1 MPRCFCVTF
10 ACSLALAMTCPLPAR
25 ADDAA
30 TIGACLKSEYE
41 AGRDA
46 HVCIGRV
53 SDPCLETPDAQ
64 STVGMVDCINR
75 ETKIWDNLLNDE
87 YGRLMKMLSAKAAE
101 DVRKAQRIWITSRD
115 ADCAV
120 PYEIFEGGTMAQPIA
135 ANCVLA
141 HTANRM
147 MQVRSWLEMVQ
158 PDQ

>member
-1 MPRCFCVTF
+1 M
-10 ACSLALAMTCPLPAR
+10 
-25 ADDAA
+25 
-30 TIGACLKSEYE
+30 
-41 AGRDA
+41 
-46 HVCIGRV
+46 
-53 SDPCLETPDAQ
+53 
-64 STVGMVDCINR
+64 GMVDCINR